1 MRRFGTLLV
10 WLGLAAALCGD
21 AVTTSGQG
29 GPRGYAFVNANV
41 ITMRDDAILAR
52 HTVLVLGDTIAAVG
66 PQDAV
71 EVPPGVEVI
80 DAAGGYVLPGLAD
93 MHIHLHDERELLSYM
108 RYGVT
113 TALQMSTDSRTPAN
127 IRDLRRRLARG
138 EMLGPTLYSTGPM
151 FAEGRFSQQGRRE
164 VTPEDVPALLE
175 AHRAEGYEFIKVH
188 NMVPPDVYRALVAA
202 DVLPV
207 VGHLPVMMTPQDAL
221 RSGQRMVAHAELFYY
236 KYFFDNGCLATTPF
250 WECAAQIEPDFDRIA
265 AIVRVVDSVGVVV
278 TANLSYTAADL
289 YLTRN
294 ADSVLADPEHAF
306 LVSRVAAG
314 WQRDLPAD
322 RSFAA
327 ERRRD
332 VETRYPFVQQLVKA
346 FADAHVP
353 LLAGTDTP
361 LPGLYPGKSIHL
373 ELAEL
378 VRAGLS
384 PFAALEAATVTP
396 GRFIRDHVPG
406 AEPFGMIR
414 PGYRADLL
422 LVRDNPLAWIGNLA
436 EVSATMVR
444 GAYWSTAAL
453 DSLRGR

>member
-1 MRRFGTLLV
+1 MRSTRVVF
-10 WLGLAAALCGD
+10 LALAVVAAGD
-21 AVTTSGQG
+21 VVGVSGQASR
-29 GPRGYAFVNANV
+29 RGYAFVNANV
-41 ITMRDDAILAR
+41 ITMRDAAVLAR

-66 PQDAV
+66 PSDLID
-71 EVPPGVEVI
+71 VPADIEVI
-80 DAAGGYVLPGLAD
+80 DASGRYVLPGLAD
-93 MHIHLHDERELLSYM
+93 MHIHLHDERELLSYL

-113 TALQMSTDSRTPAN
+113 TVLQMSTDSRTPAN
-127 IRDLRRRLARG
+127 IADYRRRLAAG
-138 EMLGPTLYSTGPM
+138 EMLGPTMHSTGPM
-151 FAEGRFSQQGRRE
+151 FANGRFSQQGRQD

-175 AHRAEGYEFIKVH
+175 AHRAEGHEFIKVH
-188 NMVPPDVYRALVAA
+188 NMIPPDVYRALVSA

-207 VGHLPVMMTPQDAL
+207 VGHMPVMMAPEDAL

-236 KYFFDNGCLATTPF
+236 KYFFDNSCLATTSF
-250 WECAAQIEPDFDRIA
+250 WECTAQMEPDFDRIGE
-265 AIVRVVDSVGVVV
+265 IVRLVDSTGMVV
-278 TANLSYTAADL
+278 TANLSYVAADL
-289 YLTRN
+289 RLTRN
-294 ADSVLADPEHAF
+294 VDSVMADPEQAY
-306 LVSRVAAG
+306 LVSRVRAA
-314 WQRDLPAD
+314 WQGDLPAD
-322 RSFAA
+322 RSFPE

-346 FADAHVP
+346 FADAGVP
-353 LLAGTDTP
+353 LLTGTDTP

-406 AEPFGMIR
+406 AEPFGVVA

-422 LVRDNPLAWIGNLA
+422 MVAQNPLARIENLVA
-436 EVSATMVR
+436 LDATMVR
-444 GAYWSTAAL
+444 GAYWVVPAL